1 MSRFLKTYSYVI
13 DRCEDGPYLE
23 SFISFLDFVSDMKF
37 KGILAFIGLKN
48 FLGTDELIEAYER
61 IFFHELNVILLERE
75 HDTRRFVREVKTYVN
90 LQLLKNSAPVQSG
103 FPPSCSEGF
112 APMVLEQ

>member
-90 LQLLKNSAPVQSG
+90 LQLL
-103 FPPSCSEGF
+103 E
-112 APMVLEQ
+112 E